1 MGFVN
6 SIRPVYSA
14 GCQEDKMNPFDMAVA
29 VILVF
34 FVIVGLFRG
43 SVREVTSVVALVGG
57 FYLACLYYE
66 PFAMIFSAFIKSGY
80 IRNILSFLVL
90 FGIVVLGVTL
100 IGNALRAFLKLVMLG
115 MMDRFLGGVIGA
127 VKAVLVI
134 FVLHFL
140 ALTFLPSGGAAMV
153 NESVMAPAI
162 SSTVSAAVSFIP
174 EEIKRD
180 FTARLEGLRRHWK
193 TGPGNPPVEGQ
204 PDDSPDDSP
213 DGTDDGEPDD
223 DASGKTFPN
232 ASATASTK

>member
-1 MGFVN
+1 
-6 SIRPVYSA
+6 
-14 GCQEDKMNPFDMAVA
+14 MAVA

-43 SVREVTSVVALVGG
+43 SVREVTSIVALVGG
-57 FYLACLYYE
+57 IYLACLYYE
-66 PFAMIFSAFIKSGY
+66 PFAAIFSAFIKTGY
-80 IRNILSFLVL
+80 IRNLLSFLLL

-115 MMDRFLGGVIGA
+115 MMDRLLGGVIGA

-140 ALTFLPSGGAAMV
+140 ALTFLPSAGAAMV

-162 SSTVSAAVSFIP
+162 SSTVSAAVSLIP
-174 EEIKRD
+174 KEIKRD

-193 TGPGNPPVEGQ
+193 TGSGNAPADGQ
-204 PDDSPDDSP
+204 PDDPPDGPPDVSPDDP
-213 DGTDDGEPDD
+213 PHQTDDGDPTDDALNAHVPDD
-223 DASGKTFPN
+223 NASGKTVPN
-232 ASATASTK
+232 ASPTASTDWC